1 MNFKVVLTFLAASF
15 LLFSCKSR
23 QIVSAPQKK
32 KPTIQR
38 PQQPK
43 QQKQEVVV
51 KIPTPTKSNTTVHKE
66 KSAPKTGTYASKI
79 DNYVDTYAE
88 IAMEQMRQYK
98 IPASITLAQG
108 ILESGAGSGDLT
120 RRANNHFGIKC
131 HDWKGA
137 VVYHD
142 DDTTQECFR
151 KYSNAAFSFQDHS
164 LFLTGRKR
172 YTGLFKL
179 AIDDYKRWA
188 KGLQAAGYATDKK
201 YPAKLIRI
209 IESNK
214 LYEYDAKVLGKSVKD
229 AKKVTTTSN
238 QYTVK
243 TGDTLYSIARK
254 NKISVDELKNFN
266 GIEGNT
272 IHEGQILYVKP
283 LPKDY

>member
-1 MNFKVVLTFLAASF
+1 MNFKVVFTFLTASF
-15 LLFSCKSR
+15 LLFSCKSK

-32 KPTIQR
+32 KPTVQR

-43 QQKQEVVV
+43 QEVVV
-51 KIPTPTKSNTTVHKE
+51 KTPTPTTPQK
-66 KSAPKTGTYASKI
+66 KSAPKAGTYTSKV
-79 DNYVDTYAE
+79 DTYVTTYAE

-142 DDTTQECFR
+142 DDTAQECFR

-172 YTGLFKL
+172 YIGLFKL
-179 AIDDYKRWA
+179 PIDDYKRWA

-209 IESNK
+209 IESNN
-214 LYEYDAKVLGKSVKD
+214 LYEYDSRVLGKSVKD

-243 TGDTLYSIARK
+243 AGDTLYSIARK

-266 GIEGNT
+266 GIENNT

>member
-1 MNFKVVLTFLAASF
+1 MNFKVVLTFLTASF

-23 QIVSAPQKK
+23 QIVSTPQKK
-32 KPTIQR
+32 TPPVQR

-43 QQKQEVVV
+43 QQKEEA
-51 KIPTPTKSNTTVHKE
+51 IATSPSPTASIKKAS
-66 KSAPKTGTYASKI
+66 SYASKTENYI
-79 DNYVDTYAE
+79 DNYAE

-142 DDTTQECFR
+142 DDTAQECFR

-164 LFLTGRKR
+164 LFLAGRKR

-179 AIDDYKRWA
+179 AIDDYKSWA

-201 YPAKLIRI
+201 YPSKLIRI
-209 IESNK
+209 IETNK
-214 LYEYDAKVLGKSVKD
+214 LYQYDAQVLGKSVKD
-229 AKKVTTTSN
+229 AKKVTSTSN

-266 GIEGNT
+266 GIENNT

>member
-1 MNFKVVLTFLAASF
+1 MRFKVVFGIVLGAFLV
-15 LLFSCKSR
+15 FSCKSK
-23 QIVSAPQKK
+23 QLVTTTPKKTPVVQK
-32 KPTIQR
+32 T
-38 PQQPK
+38 QQPK
-43 QQKQEVVV
+43 KEVTVTT
-51 KIPTPTKSNTTVHKE
+51 PTPTETTVTVHNE
-66 KSAPKTGTYASKI
+66 KSAPKVGTYSSKI
-79 DNYVDTYAE
+79 ENYIATYSE

-108 ILESGAGSGDLT
+108 ILESGAGTGDLT

-142 DDTTQECFR
+142 DDVAQECFR

-172 YTGLFKL
+172 YLSLFKL
-179 AIDDYKRWA
+179 PIDDYKNWA
-188 KGLQAAGYATDKK
+188 KGLQKAGYATDKK
-201 YPAKLIRI
+201 YPYKLIRI

-214 LYEYDAKVLGKSVKD
+214 LYEYDAQVLGKSAKN
-229 AKKVTTTSN
+229 AKKVTTNSN

-254 NKISVDELKNFN
+254 NKISVEELKSFN
-266 GIEGNT
+266 GLEGNT

-283 LPKDY
+283 LPKDF

>member
-1 MNFKVVLTFLAASF
+1 MNLKVVLLFLTASF
-15 LLFSCKSR
+15 LLFSCKSK

-32 KPTIQR
+32 YPTAQKP
-38 PQQPK
+38 
-43 QQKQEVVV
+43 QKQKEEVVV
-51 KIPTPTKSNTTVHKE
+51 AIPTPIETTTTVHNE
-66 KSAPKTGTYASKI
+66 KSAPKVGTYSSKI
-79 DNYVDTYAE
+79 EGYIATYAE

-142 DDTTQECFR
+142 DDTAQECFR

-214 LYEYDAKVLGKSVKD
+214 LYRYDAKVLGKSEKD

-238 QYTVK
+238 RYTVE

-254 NKISVDELKNFN
+254 NKISVDELKSLN
-266 GIEGNT
+266 GIESNT

-283 LPKDY
+283 LPKDF